1 MKKQFLSILLL
12 VVTIQL
18 GCSQDFD
25 RTKLDNFFQA
35 LEANDKFMGSVA
47 LSKNEELVYTKAIGY
62 ADIETKTKPNER
74 TKYRIGS
81 ITKTFTAVLTLKA
94 VEEEKIE
101 LSETIDNYFTA
112 IPNSEIISISQLLSH
127 RSGIHSFTAN
137 EDYLN
142 WNTEKKSEEDL
153 VELITNDGSDFE
165 PGTKFEYSNSNYVLL
180 TFILQKIYKK
190 DYSQILEEK
199 IIKPIDLKDTYFGKK
214 TSLTDNECYSY
225 KYQGDWKKESE
236 TDMSIP
242 LGAGAIVS
250 TPTDLTKFADAL
262 FNAELVSAKKIE
274 LMKTLKDNYG
284 MGLFRV
290 PFYDK
295 FGYGHNG
302 GIDGFTAVM
311 YHFSD
316 DNTSMAFTS
325 NGSNFDNNQISIA
338 LLSAAYNKPFEIPS
352 FTYYEVT
359 TEDLDK
365 YLGVYSSKDIPLK
378 ITITKTDKT
387 LIAQATGQSSFALE
401 AADKDKFKFDQAGI
415 VMEFNPSDKSM
426 VLKQGGGTFNYTK
439 E

>member
-1 MKKQFLSILLL
+1 MKTQFLSILLL
-12 VVTIQL
+12 VLTIQL
-18 GCSQDFD
+18 GRSQDFD

-47 LSKNEELVYTKAIGY
+47 VSKNEELVYTKAIGY

-81 ITKTFTAVLTLKA
+81 ITKTFTAVLNLKA
-94 VEEEKIE
+94 VEEEKLE

-250 TPTDLTKFADAL
+250 TPTDLTQL
-262 FNAELVSAKKIE
+262 
-274 LMKTLKDNYG
+274 
-284 MGLFRV
+284 
-290 PFYDK
+290 
-295 FGYGHNG
+295 GH
-302 GIDGFTAVM
+302 
-311 YHFSD
+311 
-316 DNTSMAFTS
+316 
-325 NGSNFDNNQISIA
+325 
-338 LLSAAYNKPFEIPS
+338 
-352 FTYYEVT
+352 
-359 TEDLDK
+359 
-365 YLGVYSSKDIPLK
+365 
-378 ITITKTDKT
+378 TI
-387 LIAQATGQSSFALE
+387 
-401 AADKDKFKFDQAGI
+401 
-415 VMEFNPSDKSM
+415 
-426 VLKQGGGTFNYTK
+426 
-439 E
+439 